1 MKKTIIAALGL
12 VGVLSTPAY
21 SIELE
26 TTSTTV
32 TRKGS
37 PTVALTLGFAFGSGG
52 RMEPGVGVRV
62 LSDNRRNRAVA
73 SIGMDYMLTSQSLR
87 GTVGAAYL
95 GRNMLAGAD
104 FGYNFSSRNIDFGL
118 SAGATRTKSKTKTT
132 VEQPPT

>member
-12 VGVLSTPAY
+12 VGVLSTPVY
-21 SIELE
+21 SEPH
-26 TTSTTV
+26 STTV